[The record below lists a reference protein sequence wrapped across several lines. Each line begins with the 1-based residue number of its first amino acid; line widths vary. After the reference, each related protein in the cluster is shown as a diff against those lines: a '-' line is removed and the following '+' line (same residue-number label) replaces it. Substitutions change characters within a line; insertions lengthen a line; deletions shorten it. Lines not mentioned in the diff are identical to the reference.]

1 MATTQAQP
9 MASLLTDEQVDQLKA
24 NVRGATIQPGD
35 EQYEA
40 ARHVYNGMIDRRPR
54 AVVQAADV
62 ADVIAAVNFAR
73 ENGIY
78 PAVRAGAHNVTGF
91 GTNDDGLVIDL
102 SAMKSTYV
110 DAKNKTARVMGG
122 ATWGDFDHA
131 AHAFGLATP
140 GGVISTTGVSGLTLG
155 GGIGHLSRRYG
166 LSIDNVIS
174 ADIVTADGR
183 YVTASENEN
192 ADLFWAIRGGGGNF
206 GIVTSWEFKVH
217 PVSTV
222 YGGPIFFPVV
232 SGPEILAFYRDFVL
246 NAPPEMSLFFG
257 YHVAPP
263 APFIP
268 EHLHGHTAAALVVC
282 YTGPLEQAEEAMR
295 PIRAAGPVALDLC
308 GPIPYPAL
316 NSMFDALL
324 PPGLLHYW
332 KADFDREVTSE
343 AIAAHQE
350 HGSQVPN
357 FMSLMHLYP
366 LNGAVQEKRN
376 DETAFSYRDANFTH
390 VIVGIDTD
398 PANMPAR
405 TSWVRNY
412 WEALRP
418 FSAGGNYVN
427 FLMDEGQDRIKAS
440 YRDNYPRLAETKRTW
455 DPDNLFRMN
464 QNIRP
469 A

>member
-1 MATTQAQP
+1 MATVQKQITGA
-9 MASLLTDEQVDQLKA
+9 LLTDEHVAALA
-24 NVRGATIQPGD
+24 ASVRGVTIQPED
-35 EQYEA
+35 PDYES

-54 AVVQAADV
+54 AIVRCADV
-62 ADVIAAVNFAR
+62 ADVITSVNFAR
-73 ENGIY
+73 EHGIY
-78 PAVRAGAHNVTGF
+78 PSVRAGGHNVTGF

-110 DAKNKTARVMGG
+110 DAKKKTARVMGG

-131 AHAFGLATP
+131 THAFGLATP

-155 GGIGHLSRRYG
+155 GGFGYLSRQFG
-166 LSIDNVIS
+166 LCCDNVIS

-183 YVTASENEN
+183 YGTASEEEN

-206 GIVTSWEFKVH
+206 GIVTSWEFKLH
-217 PVSTV
+217 PVSMV
-222 YGGPIFFPVV
+222 YGGPIFFPVD
-232 SGPEILAFYRDFVL
+232 SGPQILAFYRDFIL
-246 NAPPEMSLFFG
+246 NAPPEMSGFFG

-268 EHLHGHTAAALVVC
+268 EHLHGHTACALIMC
-282 YTGPLEQAEEAMR
+282 YTGPLEKAEEAMR
-295 PIRAAGPVALDLC
+295 PVREAGPIALDLC
-308 GPIPYPAL
+308 GPILYPAL
-316 NSMFDALL
+316 NAMFDALL

-332 KADFDREVTSE
+332 KADFDREVTPE
-343 AIAAHQE
+343 AIAVHQE
-350 HGSQVPN
+350 YGSQVPN

-366 LNGAVQEKRN
+366 LNGAVHAKRN
-376 DETAFSYRDANFTH
+376 DETAFSYRDANFNH

-412 WEALRP
+412 WDALRP
-418 FSAGGNYVN
+418 YSAGGNYVN

-440 YRDNYPRLAETKRTW
+440 YRDNYPRLVEAKRTW

-464 QNIRP
+464 QNIKP

>member
-9 MASLLTDEQVDQLKA
+9 MTPALTDEQVDQLKA
-24 NVRGATIQPGD
+24 TVRGTTIQPGD

-40 ARHVYNGMIDRRPR
+40 ARHVYNSMIDRRPR
-54 AVVQAADV
+54 AVVQTADV

-73 ENGIY
+73 ENGAY
-78 PAVRAGAHNVTGF
+78 PSVRAGAHNVTGF

-110 DAKNKTARVMGG
+110 DAKKQTARVMGG

-131 AHAFGLATP
+131 THAFGLATP
-140 GGVISTTGVSGLTLG
+140 GGILSTTGVSGLTLG
-155 GGIGHLSRRYG
+155 GGIGYLTRQYG
-166 LSIDNVIS
+166 LSCDNVIS

-206 GIVTSWEFKVH
+206 GIVTSWEFKLH
-217 PVSTV
+217 PVSMV
-222 YGGPIFFPVV
+222 YGGPIFFPVD
-232 SGPEILAFYRDFVL
+232 SGPDVLAFYRDFIL
-246 NAPPEMSLFFG
+246 SAPPEVSGFFG

-268 EHLHGHTAAALVVC
+268 EHLHGHTACALVMC
-282 YTGPLEQAEEAMR
+282 YTGPIEQAEAAMQ
-295 PIRAAGPVALDLC
+295 PVRAAGPIALDLC

-324 PPGLLHYW
+324 PAGLQHYW
-332 KADFDREVTSE
+332 KADFDRDLSDE
-343 AIAAHQE
+343 AIAVHQE

-366 LNGAVQEKRN
+366 LNGAVQEMRS
-376 DETAFSYRDANFTH
+376 DETAFSYRDANFSH
-390 VIVGIDTD
+390 IIAGIDAEA
-398 PANMPAR
+398 ANMPAH

-418 FSAGGNYVN
+418 YSAGGNYVN

-440 YRDNYPRLAETKRTW
+440 YRDNYSRLAETKRKW

-464 QNIRP
+464 QNIKP